1 MFLQRNVKK
10 SGKNSFAKYE
20 YFELSDIVPVKTEIF
35 AELGLVD
42 VVTFD
47 NDFATLTLYSVEATD
62 QHITFQSPMRELDVK
77 GANAIQSL
85 GGVETYQRR
94 YLYMMALDIVEAD
107 MFDATQGRPAPASA
121 SSTQPPFVTG
131 DVNTPA
137 AKSAAKDFI
146 KQIDEIVKDMT
157 ADDKNRAAKIIK
169 ELNNGSAAYRT
180 IKDTTLQQ
188 TIITKLKEEFL
199 NV

>member
-1 MFLQRNVKK
+1 MFLQQNVKK

-20 YFELSDIVPVKTEIF
+20 YFELSDIVPVKTGIF
-35 AELGLVD
+35 HQLGLVD

-47 NDFATLTLYSVEATD
+47 NNAATLTLYSVEAPEEY
-62 QHITFQSPMRELDVK
+62 IVFQSPMRELDVK

-107 MFDATQGRPAPASA
+107 MFDSTQGRPTNDA
-121 SSTQPPFVTG
+121 TKPPFVTG

-137 AKSAAKDFI
+137 AKTAAKDFV
-146 KQIDEIVKDMT
+146 KQIDEIVKPLT
-157 ADDKNRAAKIIK
+157 AEDKNRAAALIK
-169 ELNNGSAAYRT
+169 ELNNGSAKYRD
-180 IKDTTLQQ
+180 IKDAALQQ
-188 TIITKLKEEFL
+188 TIITKLKEEFS
-199 NV
+199 NG

>member
-47 NDFATLTLYSVEATD
+47 NDFAALTLYSVEAPD
-62 QHITFQSPMRELDVK
+62 QYITFQSPMRELDVK

-137 AKSAAKDFI
+137 AKSAAKDFV
-146 KQIDEIVKDMT
+146 KQIDEIVKNMN
-157 ADDKNRAAKIIK
+157 AEDKNRAAKLIK

-180 IKDTTLQQ
+180 IKDTALQQ
-188 TIITKLKEEFL
+188 IIITKLKEEFP

>member
-1 MFLQRNVKK
+1 MKK

-35 AELGLVD
+35 ADIGLVD

-47 NDFATLTLYSVEATD
+47 NEYATLTLYSVDAPDER
-62 QHITFQSPMRELDVK
+62 IVFQSPMRELDVK

-107 MFDATQGRPAPASA
+107 MFDSTQGRPASD
-121 SSTQPPFVTG
+121 TQPPFLTG
-131 DVNTPA
+131 DAGTAA
-137 AKSAAKDFI
+137 AKSSAKDFV
-146 KQIDEIVKDMT
+146 KQIDAIVKGMSIE
-157 ADDKNRAAKIIK
+157 DKNRAAAMIK
-169 ELNNGSAAYRT
+169 ELNNGSAVYRT
-180 IKDTTLQQ
+180 ITDPALQQ
-188 TIITKLKEEFL
+188 TIITKLKEAFP
-199 NV
+199 NG

>member
-137 AKSAAKDFI
+137 AKSAAKDFL
-146 KQIDEIVKDMT
+146 KQIDEIVKGMT

-169 ELNNGSAAYRT
+169 ELNNGSANYRT
-180 IKDTTLQQ
+180 IKDAVLQQ
-188 TIITKLKEEFL
+188 TIITKLKEEFP